1 MSRKQLSSVD
11 GYRKQFLADYKKL
24 HSWRKVA
31 SEYGLH
37 PSMARMIANGYDPG
51 KKIRWD
57 CHRDKRLI
65 LAHAAVRHMLPSGVP
80 RTEGSIELCGV
91 CQRMYCGGLS
101 KTGLKCKSS
110 R

>member
-51 KKIRWD
+51 KKIRRVLGLPPRQEVD
-57 CHRDKRLI
+57 PCPRCGEAHVTKRCTKNRRKHRTLWSMPKDVLRWAI
-65 LAHAAVRHMLPSGVP
+65 EN
-80 RTEGSIELCGV
+80 RTE
-91 CQRMYCGGLS
+91 M
-101 KTGLKCKSS
+101 
-110 R
+110 